1 MGELAKNIRQ
11 GYFTDVV
18 AISSPSSTII
28 ELDSTNVLKMEK
40 PIFDIAFSY
49 TRGFPVL

>member
-11 GYFTDVV
+11 GYTDVV